1 MDYTLFYQQLAQTP
15 AATWLNTL
23 PQQIAD
29 AFNPSKHGDLNKW
42 LNLLQNLPVLPASEI
57 HLQIPAVTVKGS
69 EHPDLKDILQQLHP
83 WRKGPFQIHNVF
95 IDTEWRS
102 DFKWARVLP
111 HLSSLKNR
119 LILDVGCGNGYYG
132 WRMVGEGAKFVVGI
146 DPTLL
151 NVMQFQAVKHF
162 LGSAPLEIL
171 PLGIEAVPPNLKAF
185 DTVFSMGVLYHRRSP
200 IDHLLELKGCLRN
213 GGELVLETLIIEGK
227 EGQVLM
233 PEQRYAKMRNVW
245 FIPSVATLELWLKRC
260 GFQNACCVDI
270 STVTLAEQRRTD
282 WMRFESL
289 DDFLNPHNPTMTI
302 EGYPRPR
309 RAVFLAN
316 A

>member
-15 AATWLNTL
+15 ATTWLDTL

-29 AFNPSKHGDLNKW
+29 ALHSSKHGDLLKW
-42 LNLLQNLPVLPASEI
+42 LELLQNLPILPASEI
-57 HLQIPAVTVKGS
+57 HLQTPEVTVKGS
-69 EHPDLKDILQQLHP
+69 EHPDLKEILQQLHP

-111 HLSSLKNR
+111 HLSPLKNR

-132 WRMVGEGAKFVVGI
+132 WRMVGEGAKCVVGI

-151 NVMQFQAVKHF
+151 NIVQFHAVKHF
-162 LGSAPLEIL
+162 LGDAPIFIL

-200 IDHLLELKGCLRN
+200 IDHLLELRGCLRN
-213 GGELVLETLIIEGK
+213 GGELVLETLIIEGE
-227 EGQVLM
+227 EGRVLM

-245 FIPSVATLELWLKRC
+245 FIPTPATLVLWLKRC
-260 GFQNACCVDI
+260 GFQNVRCVDI
-270 STVTLAEQRRTD
+270 STITLAEQRRTD

-289 DDFLNPHNPTMTI
+289 GDFLNPQNPTLTI
-302 EGYPRPR
+302 EGYPQPR